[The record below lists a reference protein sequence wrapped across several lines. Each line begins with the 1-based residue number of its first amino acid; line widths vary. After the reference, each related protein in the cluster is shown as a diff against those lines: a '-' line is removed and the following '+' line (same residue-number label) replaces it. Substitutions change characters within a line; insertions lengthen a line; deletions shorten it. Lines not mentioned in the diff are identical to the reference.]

1 MNIRNRIYEYARLAL
16 ESEQMF
22 LIGLLLDEV
31 DTEQLESIAEQI
43 GLTND

>member
-1 MNIRNRIYEYARLAL
+1 MNIRDKIYEYARLAT

-31 DTEQLESIAEQI
+31 DPEQLESIAEQI
-43 GLTND
+43 GLTDD